1 MKKNLIRNSI
11 VGLFLFL
18 TVFSCFPY
26 MTVNAAKAQV
36 QIKDDGGSGTT
47 TPSGKLSY
55 ENYELECVYDNGLS
69 LTFTGEV
76 TSGEGDETTTY
87 AYSVEIDTYPVA
99 GQVEPPFNSGYK
111 FFYKESETAKEVLDN
126 MKCPKNIQG
135 GLYQQTTL
143 VGSEVEDWEDL
154 DDLTDTSVQM
164 EIYFDSEDE
173 DDFKID
179 TKIQD
184 TTAYQNFLSKQL
196 VGTITPACF
205 SEEIMN
211 LYKDKDKYWDDY
223 FKYNYWNSLEFGYYF
238 YIRLVD
244 KGRVNK
250 DDGCFKFWG
259 KFLATE
265 VETGTSIAKRGKMK
279 PKNVTGNKYATYEFK
294 LVSERVYFNDYVQ
307 PKEEI
312 GFKAEG
318 IQAAST
324 PEYLMVI
331 KYVTPGNKTVL
342 LASKDSTITPLTA
355 TSLTEYSLDNKSGK
369 TASFTLTE
377 GDNTRYLCF
386 SESVKSLESKKN
398 TSAYKFSKIRHVVA
412 GTSSQGYMLLAPK
425 DGSGYSSYK
434 DLINKTGIDYVNRKC
449 TTEGYTFYEETEL
462 TFQPDIKVGTS
473 ICDVIP
479 KTAVW
484 IALIINYAQII
495 IPILLIGLTA
505 FDLSRIVLNDN
516 IEEELPKKKKIIFV
530 RLGVA
535 VAFFF
540 IPLFIKLVIN
550 DSYGTDFGDVSC
562 LFEDYDDVGSVSDA
576 EAKTEG

>member
-1 MKKNLIRNSI
+1 MKKTNKTRNNM
-11 VGLFLFL
+11 VWLFLLL
-18 TVFSCFPY
+18 TIFSCFPFIR
-26 MTVNAAKAQV
+26 VNAA
-36 QIKDDGGSGTT
+36 DED
-47 TPSGKLSY
+47 GKLAY
-55 ENYELECVYDNGLS
+55 DNYELECVYDNGVS
-69 LTFTGEV
+69 LTFSGEV
-76 TSGEGDETTTY
+76 TSGDGEATPTY
-87 AYSVEIDTYPVA
+87 SYSVKIDSYPVA
-99 GQVEPPFNSGYK
+99 GQVEVPFNSGYK
-111 FFYKESETAKEVLDN
+111 FFYKESETAKKVLDT

-164 EIYFDSEDE
+164 EIYFDSEDAK
-173 DDFKID
+173 DFQMDKD
-179 TKIQD
+179 LKD
-184 TTAYQNFLSKQL
+184 TTAYEKFLSRQL

-211 LYKDKDKYWDDY
+211 LYKHKDKYWDEY
-223 FKYNYWNSLEFGYYF
+223 YKYHYWHSLEFGYYF
-238 YIRLVD
+238 YTRLVD

-259 KFLATE
+259 KFLASE
-265 VETGTSIAKRGKMK
+265 VEEGTSISKRGKLK
-279 PKNVTGNKYATYEFK
+279 PKNTTKNKYATFEFK
-294 LVSERVYFNDYVQ
+294 LLSERVYFNDYVK
-307 PKEEI
+307 PLDEI

-331 KYVTPGNKTVL
+331 KYKTPIDNTVL

-355 TSLTEYSLDNKSGK
+355 TTLTEYSLANPSGK
-369 TASFTLTE
+369 TASFDLVE

-386 SESVKSLESKKN
+386 SESVKSLESNKN
-398 TSAYKFSKIRHVVA
+398 TSAYKFSMIRHVVA

-425 DGSGYSSYK
+425 DGSGAKDYK
-434 DLINKTGIDYVNRKC
+434 SLISKTGIDYVNRKC

-462 TFQPDIKVGTS
+462 TFAPPIKVGTS

-495 IPILLIGLTA
+495 VPILLIALTA
-505 FDLSRIVLNDN
+505 FDLSRLVLNGE
-516 IEEELPKKKKIIFV
+516 IEEELPKKKKLIFV

-535 VAFFF
+535 LAFFF
-540 IPLFIKLVIN
+540 IPLFIKVIIN
-550 DSYGTDFGDVSC
+550 DSYGTDFGDISC
-562 LFEDYDDVGSVSDA
+562 LFEDYDDVNSVNDA